1 MFFDGLVDKLV
12 RLLSIAVGFSNP
24 ANIERA
30 KRRQMLR
37 QAAQSE
43 DAGNDAAA
51 APPDPESVK

>member
-1 MFFDGLVDKLV
+1 MLFSGLVNKLV
-12 RLLSIAVGFSNP
+12 RLLSIAGGFSNP
-24 ANIERA
+24 ADIERA

-43 DAGNDAAA
+43 DAGNDAAT